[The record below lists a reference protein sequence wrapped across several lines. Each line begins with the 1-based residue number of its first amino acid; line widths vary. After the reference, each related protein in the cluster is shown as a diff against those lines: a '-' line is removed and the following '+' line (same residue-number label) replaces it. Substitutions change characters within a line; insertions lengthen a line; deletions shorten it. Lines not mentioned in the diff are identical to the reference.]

1 MSNNS
6 DPIIFV
12 ICGAG
17 GAGKG
22 TIVGEVIRQDP
33 TMHLS
38 RSWTTRPR
46 RPNELADA
54 YSYVTDEQFDERVA
68 ADGFYEWAKFF
79 EYRYGTPTPVVP
91 VGKDLLLEIDVQ
103 GAVAVRKRQP
113 DAVVILIV
121 PPSRIIQESR
131 MRARGDSEEH
141 IEQRLAAAEMEEEIG
156 QDLAAF
162 VVLNGELDVAVSKV
176 RSFLADVRQQRQSR

>member
-22 TIVGEVIRQDP
+22 TIVGEVISRDP
-33 TMHLS
+33 TLHLS

-46 RPNELADA
+46 RPNEVADA

-68 ADGFYEWAKFF
+68 VDGFYEWAKFF

-121 PPSRIIQESR
+121 PPSRVIQESR
-131 MRARGDSEEH
+131 MRARGDSEKH
-141 IEQRLAAAEMEEEIG
+141 IEQRLAAAEIEEEIG
-156 QDLAAF
+156 QDLADF

-176 RSFLADVRQQRQSR
+176 QSFLADVRQQRRSR